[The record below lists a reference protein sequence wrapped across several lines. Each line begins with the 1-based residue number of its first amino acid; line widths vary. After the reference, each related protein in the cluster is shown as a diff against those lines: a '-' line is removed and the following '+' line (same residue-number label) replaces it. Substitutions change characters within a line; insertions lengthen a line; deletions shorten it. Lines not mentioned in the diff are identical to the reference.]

1 MRNPRAFFEPLCV
14 GAPRPAP
21 AVSTEPSRMIHF
33 FDPGNE
39 RMRAKLPDLAR
50 RADVLLGNLEDAVPT
65 DRKNAARAGL
75 VEACRSGA
83 LDGARVWCRINALD
97 SPWVLDDV
105 TTLVSEVGAHLEVLM
120 VPKVEG
126 PRDVHFLDRLLAHL
140 EARAGLTHQIGLHA
154 IVETALGVTNLE
166 AIAASSP
173 RMQGMSFGP
182 ADLAASRRMRTLR
195 PGGPHPGYRTMDD
208 RTGDADN
215 DDAAGA
221 RVSVVQDLWHASIVR
236 MVDACAAF
244 GLLPFYGPFGDIS
257 DPEGCEVQFRAAA
270 VLGCVG
276 AWSLH
281 PGQIDIARRVFT
293 PPADEVAAARRVLD
307 ALPDG
312 SGVRMIDGRMTDDAS
327 WKQCRAMVDFADR
340 AAERDARIA
349 GDPLAGVAT

>member
-1 MRNPRAFFEPLCV
+1 MIELRNPRAFFEPLCV
-14 GAPRPAP
+14 GAPRPAA
-21 AVSTEPSRMIHF
+21 AVSAEPSRMIHF

-50 RADVLLGNLEDAVPT
+50 RADVLLGNLEDAVPA
-65 DRKNAARAGL
+65 DRKDAARSGL

-97 SPWVLDDV
+97 SPWMLDDV
-105 TTLVSEVGAHLEVLM
+105 TTLVTEAGTHVGVLM

-126 PRDVHFLDRLLAHL
+126 PRDIHFLDRLLAHL
-140 EARAGLTHQIGLHA
+140 EARAGLTRQIGLHA

-166 AIAASSP
+166 AIAVSSP

-208 RTGDADN
+208 ADP
-215 DDAAGA
+215 GA
-221 RVSVVQDLWHASIVR
+221 RTTVVQDLWHASIVR

-244 GLLPFYGPFGDIS
+244 GLLPFYGPFGDIA

-281 PGQIDIARRVFT
+281 PSQIDVARRVFT

-327 WKQCRAMVDFADR
+327 WKQCRAMVAFADR

-349 GDPLAGVAT
+349 EDTLTGAAT